1 MREGWSNRD
10 NYTCM
15 LLRKKVLRVGLLE
28 QIQCGNYLSKY
39 TKTKNKSKEVFTMQE
54 AWLSTKRFSLC
65 SIVKLSVL

>member
-1 MREGWSNRD
+1 MREGWGNRD

-28 QIQCGNYLSKY
+28 RIQCGNYLSKS
-39 TKTKNKSKEVFTMQE
+39 TKKKAKQKRSLPGKKRGFLQ
-54 AWLSTKRFSLC
+54 KRFSLC